1 MLTVKQAFALKEMC
15 SGKNVFLTGDAG
27 TGKSYTIDKFLEQCE
42 KDNKQVVVCAPTGIA
57 AINIGGVTI
66 HRAFGLSPKPLIETP
81 KAIPSILKEADT
93 LLIDEISFCRV
104 DLFDYISKVIF
115 ALNKI
120 RRKNGE
126 SDIQVIVVGDFFQL
140 PPVLIPKDREIL
152 EKYKYGHDIRNAF
165 AFQSEYWSTYRFV
178 SIQLD
183 EVVRQN
189 DNEFIANLNG
199 MRHGDYKSIKYFNN
213 KCNKQSIDGAI
224 TICGTNKAVDEK
236 NQIEYNKIQA
246 KEKVYKATEV
256 GNVLESDKMVPSELR
271 LKVGCRVMI
280 VMNDPTLRYQN
291 GTLATVIKL
300 GSDSV
305 TVLTDDG
312 SIVRIERYTWD
323 IHNYTTSQTK
333 GKIKLKMGSVGKYT
347 QFPIKLA
354 YAVTVHKSQGQT
366 FDKVNLDPFC
376 WDCGQLYV
384 ALSRVRTIQ
393 GLHLIQPI
401 DTRYL
406 ITSKDVINFYR
417 NL

>member
-27 TGKSYTIDKFLEQCE
+27 TGKSYTIDKFLEQCD

-66 HRAFGLSPKPLIETP
+66 HRAFGLSPKPLIEAP
-81 KAIPSILKEADT
+81 KAIPSILKKADI
-93 LLIDEISFCRV
+93 LLIDEISFCRL
-104 DLFDYISKVIF
+104 DLFDYISKVLF

-126 SDIQVIVVGDFFQL
+126 NDIQVIVVGDFFQL

-152 EKYKYGHDIRNAF
+152 EKYKYGHNLRNAF
-165 AFQSEYWSTYRFV
+165 AFQSEYWSMYRFV

-183 EVVRQN
+183 EVVRQS

-213 KCNKQSIDGAI
+213 ECNKQSIEGAI

-246 KEKVYKATEV
+246 KEKVYEATEV
-256 GNVLESDKMVPSELR
+256 GNVLESDKMVPSKLR

-291 GTLATVIKL
+291 GTLATITKL
-300 GSDSV
+300 DSDLV

-312 SIVRIERYTWD
+312 NIVRIERYTWD
-323 IHNYTTSQTK
+323 IHNYTTSQAK

-366 FDKVNLDPFC
+366 FDKVNLDPYC

-393 GLHLIQPI
+393 GLHLIKPI
-401 DTRYL
+401 DTKYL

>member
-1 MLTVKQAFALKEMC
+1 
-15 SGKNVFLTGDAG
+15 
-27 TGKSYTIDKFLEQCE
+27 
-42 KDNKQVVVCAPTGIA
+42 
-57 AINIGGVTI
+57 
-66 HRAFGLSPKPLIETP
+66 
-81 KAIPSILKEADT
+81 
-93 LLIDEISFCRV
+93 
-104 DLFDYISKVIF
+104 
-115 ALNKI
+115 
-120 RRKNGE
+120 
-126 SDIQVIVVGDFFQL
+126 
-140 PPVLIPKDREIL
+140 
-152 EKYKYGHDIRNAF
+152 
-165 AFQSEYWSTYRFV
+165 
-178 SIQLD
+178 
-183 EVVRQN
+183 
-189 DNEFIANLNG
+189 
-199 MRHGDYKSIKYFNN
+199 
-213 KCNKQSIDGAI
+213 
-224 TICGTNKAVDEK
+224 
-236 NQIEYNKIQA
+236 
-246 KEKVYKATEV
+246 
-256 GNVLESDKMVPSELR
+256 
-271 LKVGCRVMI
+271 MI

-291 GTLATVIKL
+291 GTLATVTKL

-366 FDKVNLDPFC
+366 FDKVNLDPYC